1 MKTFTLT
8 KSLCVYVNGSQGQD
22 LVPPL
27 LGDFFIGRMNGKNC
41 VLPDLIVCTQLQGD
55 YKVIQIYFM
64 LHRGTCYRCFSLSH
78 TALLLSLLSINAGYS
93 ISLQGRG
100 HKAPYI
106 SILSPLQAR
115 TQHNHSIRTDTHY
128 LIMLVLRDSK
138 NIVL

>member
-1 MKTFTLT
+1 M
-8 KSLCVYVNGSQGQD
+8 CVCKWQPGPRSSSSFIRR
-22 LVPPL
+22 
-27 LGDFFIGRMNGKNC
+27 FFGGRMNGKNC

-55 YKVIQIYFM
+55 YKVTQIYFM

-78 TALLLSLLSINAGYS
+78 IALLLSLLSINAGYS

-100 HKAPYI
+100 HKAAYI

-115 TQHNHSIRTDTHY
+115 TQHNHSIRTDAHY

>member
-1 MKTFTLT
+1 MKTFTLN

-27 LGDFFIGRMNGKNC
+27 LGDFFVGWMNGKNC

-78 TALLLSLLSINAGYS
+78 TTLLLSLLSINAGYS

-100 HKAPYI
+100 HKAAYI

-138 NIVL
+138 NIML